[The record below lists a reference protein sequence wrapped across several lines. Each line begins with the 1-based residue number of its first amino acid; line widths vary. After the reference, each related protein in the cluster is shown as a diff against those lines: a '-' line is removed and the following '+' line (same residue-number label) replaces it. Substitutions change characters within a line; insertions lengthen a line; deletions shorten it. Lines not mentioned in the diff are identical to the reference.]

1 MLKFEDLKFKKSSS
15 AKFRTEFRITL
26 RVSNAISGGYV
37 GQNNWKLGFNK
48 EEKANE
54 ALALLENL
62 VATDPTNFLSVEM
75 VRVPRVKGRISY
87 SQAKK
92 RGIKYRWESVDGC
105 CPDLVN
111 ILNTM
116 FEN

>member
-1 MLKFEDLKFKKSSS
+1 MLKFEDLKFKKCSSS
-15 AKFRTEFRITL
+15 KFRTEFRITL

-37 GQNNWKLGFNK
+37 GQNHWKLGFNK

-92 RGIKYRWESVDGC
+92 RGISYNGNSNGQAA
-105 CPDLVN
+105 PDLHRL
-111 ILNTM
+111 LNSI
-116 FEN
+116 FQV